1 MSSVSG
7 GGGATASSQPS
18 TSTTAA
24 AGSGSQM
31 NPLLESIINLRN
43 ASRGAQPAMQMNH
56 TLQTTFGGPLEAS
69 ARSMVY
75 VGRSGK
81 F

>member
-1 MSSVSG
+1 
-7 GGGATASSQPS
+7 
-18 TSTTAA
+18 
-24 AGSGSQM
+24 M

-69 ARSMVY
+69 ARNMINMGHDSKSTQLSCQTARTTLFV
-75 VGRSGK
+75 
-81 F
+81 